1 MIHCTKDK
9 SPKNLSSSRDS
20 ELYELYEEFI
30 SSTYPSFLK
39 KFGLAKIA
47 VKAEGVIITDSL
59 GKNYIDCV
67 GGYGLFNIGHNHPKI
82 IRDIITQLNKKQLFT
97 KPLITEIQ
105 VRLAKLLSEITPGD
119 LNCSFICN
127 SGSEA
132 IDSAIKLARL
142 QSGKKQIITAE
153 NSFHGYTFGA
163 LSATG
168 ILSFKRLFS
177 PLIPEITHVPFGD
190 VEALRKAISPDTSA
204 VLLEPV
210 QHEAGIA
217 VPPDDYF
224 LKVRRICD
232 DNEIIL
238 ILDEIKTGFGKMG
251 CMFACGE
258 LEVVPDI
265 LVVGKSLG
273 GGMVPIGALIAK
285 KSLWKKF
292 SLSFPMSASS
302 FAGNTLACRAALST
316 IEILQQEGLLTEC
329 KKKGEIFIQEL
340 KKFVEKYPDI
350 VKDVKGKGLL
360 LGLEIVSSKKA
371 FELSKEMISKGVIV
385 LPAFG
390 DPSVI
395 MIEPPIVISFEQ
407 IQIVLEAF
415 DIACKRICSFNKE
428 IEYADL

>member
-1 MIHCTKDK
+1 MKQSLEDEFQG
-9 SPKNLSSSRDS
+9 KNSQSRDMD
-20 ELYELYEEFI
+20 LYEFYSKFI

-39 KFGLAKIA
+39 KFGLIKTAKR
-47 VKAEGVIITDSL
+47 AEGSVITDSS

-105 VRLAKLLSEITPGD
+105 VRLAKLLSEIAPGD

-132 IDSAIKLARL
+132 IDNAIKLARL

-168 ILSFKRLFS
+168 ILPFKRLFGPMVS
-177 PLIPEITHVPFGD
+177 EIIHVPFGD
-190 VEALRKAISPDTSA
+190 VKALKNAITPDTSA

-217 VPPDDYF
+217 IPPSDYF
-224 LKVRRICD
+224 HEVRRICN
-232 DNEIIL
+232 DNRLIL
-238 ILDEIKTGFGKMG
+238 IFDEIKTGFGKMG
-251 CMFACGE
+251 CMFACEDLGI
-258 LEVVPDI
+258 VPDI

-273 GGMVPIGALIAK
+273 GGIIPIGALIAH
-285 KSLWKKF
+285 SNLWKKF

-302 FAGNTLACRAALST
+302 FAGNTIACQAALST
-316 IEILQQEGLLTEC
+316 IEVLQKDNLLADC
-329 KKKGEIFIQEL
+329 KKKGDFFIQEL
-340 KKFVEKYPDI
+340 KKIVKKYPDI
-350 VKDVKGKGLL
+350 LKDVKGKGLL
-360 LGLEIVSSKKA
+360 LGLDVVNSKIA
-371 FELSKEMISKGVIV
+371 FKLSKEIISRGVIV
-385 LPAFG
+385 LPAYG
-390 DPSVI
+390 NQTVI

-407 IQIVLEAF
+407 IRTVLDVI
-415 DIACKRICSFNKE
+415 DISCKRIKLSYKG
-428 IEYADL
+428 